1 MDLKQFEFIFFPKS
15 NIDRGKNHQDGKIG
29 IFEKCQR
36 FV

>member
-15 NIDRGKNHQDGKIG
+15 NIDKGKNAQDGKFG
-29 IFEKCQR
+29 IFEKCQH